1 MVEQKEKILVIEDDN
16 TTRMFI
22 KDVLERQN
30 YLVASYST
38 GHNVVSK
45 VIANNFSLIILDINL
60 RNGENGIEIC
70 KQLKRNTVTKD
81 IPVIFLTG
89 ITTKSILV
97 NAFDAGALD
106 YVLKP
111 FVEEELIARINTH
124 LSLERHRKLLI
135 EEKEKAEL
143 ADRKKSEFLVD
154 MSHDIR
160 SPLNSIIGFSEL
172 LLEDIDYTTHENKLF
187 VENIKNSG
195 EHLLMLINDIIDLS
209 KIEAGRIV
217 IEKHDFFVKRMLDNV
232 LSIFIKEKKKRS
244 LNNVN
249 LILDFNEDDKIGFL
263 FSDKKRI
270 EQIFYN
276 LLTNALKFTDEGY
289 IELGC
294 RKVYINENPF
304 VEFFVKDTGVGIPEN
319 KQKVIFER
327 FGQGD
332 NAYKRN
338 FEGTGLGLAITKKL
352 VKLLGG
358 DIWVESQENIGSTF
372 LFTIPYIVNIEDIKD
387 IVEKKREKRDYNWS
401 GKQILLIDDD
411 EVTFLL
417 IKNMLRKTNVELTYA
432 VNGKE
437 GIKKFDANKYDLVL
451 LDINMPLING
461 VDVLKH
467 IKESKRN
474 VPVVVQTAYA
484 LADDSKRFL
493 KMGSDGYISKP
504 MSQDDLFAG
513 IKKFLNKK

>member
-1 MVEQKEKILVIEDDN
+1 
-16 TTRMFI
+16 
-22 KDVLERQN
+22 
-30 YLVASYST
+30 
-38 GHNVVSK
+38 
-45 VIANNFSLIILDINL
+45 
-60 RNGENGIEIC
+60 
-70 KQLKRNTVTKD
+70 
-81 IPVIFLTG
+81 
-89 ITTKSILV
+89 
-97 NAFDAGALD
+97 
-106 YVLKP
+106 
-111 FVEEELIARINTH
+111 
-124 LSLERHRKLLI
+124 
-135 EEKEKAEL
+135 
-143 ADRKKSEFLVD
+143 
-154 MSHDIR
+154 
-160 SPLNSIIGFSEL
+160 
-172 LLEDIDYTTHENKLF
+172 
-187 VENIKNSG
+187 
-195 EHLLMLINDIIDLS
+195 MLINDIIDLS